1 MIGSTCTGGILVPV
15 GASAWLRLK
24 VWDSGLGTTYE
35 ETVAKGLGG
44 YGQSELFYARGGN
57 PAGSPP
63 DLPAPLIGLQSFSVL
78 EVVPEPG
85 AGVLLLTGLLGA
97 WVSRQGRRRR

>member
-44 YGQSELFYARGGN
+44 YGQSGDPAEVRNRPGLFVGRD
-57 PAGSPP
+57 PA
-63 DLPAPLIGLQSFSVL
+63 LI
-78 EVVPEPG
+78 EPKR
-85 AGVLLLTGLLGA
+85 LLLGLREILG
-97 WVSRQGRRRR
+97 